1 MHNTETNRST
11 AGLLS
16 DLASQLMSLFQKEGQ
31 LVRTEISESI
41 HRAVGALAG
50 MMIGAILLIGA
61 VNVLLGAVVTA
72 LVAMNVPAP
81 WAALIVAIVVGVV
94 GALIMWG
101 AMRNLSLSRLA
112 PTRSA
117 EQIRRDAQLA
127 KETVQ

>member
-1 MHNTETNRST
+1 MHNTETNRSMP
-11 AGLLS
+11 GLLS

-31 LVRTEISESI
+31 LVRTEVSESI
-41 HRAVGALAG
+41 HRAVAALAG

-72 LVAMNVPAP
+72 LVAMNIPAP

-101 AMRNLSLSRLA
+101 AMRNLSPSRLA
-112 PTRSA
+112 PNRSA

-127 KETVQ
+127 RETVQ